1 MHIFKSSKS
10 HFSSSWLQIIFTC
23 WASVTD
29 ATVSRTDV
37 AGVDCRPVPSLSLS
51 FVAEFHYPKQQH
63 LQPTEAPQSCF
74 SFRMERPERLLCLP
88 AQYEPCNPRRHMNRR
103 SPIALQNALQQV
115 SLCMFLPK
123 AATLIEFASDR
134 LHHSA
139 RREQLPKMGPLPLGP
154 RSLHSWEQV
163 HAEFMWQMWESE
175 DAVETV
181 LAPARATRDIV
192 YHFISYH
199 IWYVHMYHGLL
210 KSSSS
215 RA

>member
-163 HAEFMWQMWESE
+163 HAEFMWQMLWRRFWRQHELLGTSCIILS
-175 DAVETV
+175 ATTSGTFTCIIAFWRAAQVE
-181 LAPARATRDIV
+181 PKEGR
-192 YHFISYH
+192 
-199 IWYVHMYHGLL
+199 
-210 KSSSS
+210 
-215 RA
+215 